1 MIWGSMQWLKFRKTY
16 LFIQIIYFLIQNSI
30 TYINYNEMFK
40 AEKQQQ
46 HRLLHLMDF
55 IVNIVF
61 TVQLFIETLRI
72 SIQINK

>member
-1 MIWGSMQWLKFRKTY
+1 MYVYSY
-16 LFIQIIYFLIQNSI
+16 YLIQNSI

-40 AEKQQQ
+40 TKNQQQQ
-46 HRLLHLMDF
+46 HRLLHLMEF

-61 TVQLFIETLRI
+61 TVQQLIETLTI